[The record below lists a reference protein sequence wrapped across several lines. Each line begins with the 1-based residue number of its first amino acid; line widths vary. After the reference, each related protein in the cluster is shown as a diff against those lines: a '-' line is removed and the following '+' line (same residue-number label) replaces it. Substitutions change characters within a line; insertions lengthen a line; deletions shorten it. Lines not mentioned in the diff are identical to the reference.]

1 MSNVTVGAL
10 LREQSVLKVTTR
22 WVMTNQTDGTKG
34 VAKVVQFHLSRGV
47 ILRHQSF
54 HWRMLYH
61 TVLILWLRPQK
72 ITPHEGRE
80 NKFPSEG
87 WNGAAVF

>member
-1 MSNVTVGAL
+1 MLIG
-10 LREQSVLKVTTR
+10 
-22 WVMTNQTDGTKG
+22 DGMVYGRCYRLG
-34 VAKVVQFHLSRGV
+34 VAKAVQFHLSRGV

-87 WNGAAVF
+87 